1 MHFVKAKG
9 ILSSK
14 NGMNIYRGCT
24 HGCIYCDSRS
34 KCYQMKHDF
43 EDIEVKQ
50 NTLELLEDALYR
62 KRKKCMIG
70 TGSMCDPYMHCE
82 EKLGLT
88 RKCLEIIDKC
98 GFGATLI
105 TKSTRVLRD
114 MDLLKS
120 INEKSKAVVQMT
132 LTTYDEILCK
142 ILEPNVCTTRERFD
156 TLKILHDN
164 GIPTIVWLSPL
175 LPFINDTEEN
185 LRGILNYCF
194 EAGVK
199 GIICFGIGV
208 TLREGNREY
217 FYKKL
222 DEHFPGLREKYHR
235 KYGYSYEITS
245 DNNNALMKIF
255 YSECKAHGIIS
266 SVREIFEYLN
276 EFPKQEYTQLSL
288 FKVCKKS

>member
-222 DEHFPGLREKYHR
+222 DEHFSGLREKYHR

>member
-1 MHFVKAKG
+1 MHLVNAKG

-34 KCYQMKHDF
+34 RCYQMYHDF

-50 NTLELLEDALYR
+50 NAPELLEGALRR

-82 EKLGLT
+82 EKLKLT
-88 RKCLEIIDKC
+88 RKCLEIIDEY

-105 TKSTRVLRD
+105 TKSNRLLRD
-114 MDLLKS
+114 LDLLKS

-132 LTTYDEILCK
+132 LTTYDEKLCK
-142 ILEPNVCTTRERFD
+142 ILEPNVCTTKERFE
-156 TLKILHDN
+156 TLKILRDN
-164 GIPTIVWLSPL
+164 GIPTVVWFSPL

-199 GIICFGIGV
+199 GIICFGIGL

-217 FYKKL
+217 FYKNL

-245 DNNNALMKIF
+245 DNNYSLMKLF
-255 YSECKAHGIIS
+255 HSECKAHGVMS
-266 SVREIFEYLN
+266 DVNEVFKYLN
-276 EFPKQEYTQLSL
+276 EFPSFKYTQMSL
-288 FKVCKKS
+288 FEK